1 MNTITEEFI
10 KGFTDEELYRLH
22 AQIEAEEERR
32 KRQYKAKLI
41 ADFHKAWGALKDIHI
56 EVKYYFDDDESICL
70 RDWDEFSF
78 ED

>member
-1 MNTITEEFI
+1 MNTITEEVI

-41 ADFHKAWGALKDIHI
+41 TDFQKAWGALKDNHI
-56 EVKYYFDDDESICL
+56 NIKYYFDDDESVCL
-70 RDWDEFSF
+70 RDWYGFSF
-78 ED
+78 E